1 MPLGL
6 RAFVR
11 FIGTHKTCEGGLF
24 GSRCGGCKVVIECIL
39 YRDGLAPKCNDGRG
53 AERLS
58 CRRLTLLALGKSADN
73 PGAVALHKRFDTLA
87 AGADRCAGVDL
98 AARCDA

>member
-1 MPLGL
+1 MGL
-6 RAFVR
+6 PQSAMMD
-11 FIGTHKTCEGGLF
+11 E
-24 GSRCGGCKVVIECIL
+24 
-39 YRDGLAPKCNDGRG
+39 G